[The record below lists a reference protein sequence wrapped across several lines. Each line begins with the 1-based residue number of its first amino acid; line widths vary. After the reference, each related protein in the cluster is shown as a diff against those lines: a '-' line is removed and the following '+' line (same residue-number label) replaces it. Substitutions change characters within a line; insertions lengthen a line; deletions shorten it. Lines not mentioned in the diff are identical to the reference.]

1 MKKTMTIVLAMTL
14 LVSMLFV
21 SCKAEVIDTSS
32 DLVSVVFTQDGA
44 SKGLSRTIED
54 VSVDELYWWYTAT
67 KTDTTGLTTGE
78 TSTPVK
84 IGKDKGFSGEVG
96 PFSQGSWRFVVYGYK
111 VESGENPTELPKIIY
126 QGFTNVTLK
135 RQDNGNAQTISVNV
149 EPVKDGNEKGTIAI
163 AEDLQ
168 VQNGT
173 TYYEKSGGYDESIT
187 VLKDGA
193 GENLWVAASVENRRI
208 EVAPGTYKV
217 TVSYKKDDITYAT
230 GVITVTVYSNLT
242 TTVAGTL
249 NEETAQAAFEVVK
262 SVKRSVSA
270 GLAETEEVQTIT
282 VDATPA
288 DLDAAGGT
296 TVKAPFAKEGEA
308 EAKLNVTI
316 YSALG
321 ANSQFKVQNKE
332 DAGAVVAGFDFNLE
346 NAKIKEGTLVT
357 VTTNI
362 GAGLGTIK
370 VYHNDKEME
379 SKTSADGLEANQ
391 FYYDESSGSLTFVTA
406 SFSSFIVTSPN
417 AVALNMTTGKLYVG
431 LQDAIDQADT
441 GDAIRLLNN
450 VSGSFY
456 INGKEGLNLDF
467 NGCVISGGLEVGY
480 SKDSFSEGVS
490 STVVFADSCGNG
502 GVTTDDKS
510 GALKIENTSD
520 VTINGGCFIAKST
533 ETFSR
538 VIGLSKSNLTIN
550 GGSFDNITNN
560 DHGRVVW
567 VGAEGAKIVVNGGS
581 FSSCSGDIFYSNIG
595 YTNQTSL
602 LIKGG
607 DFSIKGSEGSE
618 GSKGWLACF
627 DGKIT
632 IDGCNFESKWQE
644 VFHPQKVYGTKYSDS
659 NNITINGGV
668 FTIPEDADT
677 NGGFVYF
684 SEDDSPVLRSGQY
697 ETGVLKLN
705 GGKINYKIQETILN
719 DCNCTIK
726 QLSDGYYEIIPT
738 NNR

>member
-1 MKKTMTIVLAMTL
+1 MKRAMLVVLATIM

-21 SCKAEVIDTSS
+21 SCKAEVMDPAEDYVSIFFEREGTSKS
-32 DLVSVVFTQDGA
+32 
-44 SKGLSRTIED
+44 LSRTIED
-54 VSVDELYWWYTAT
+54 VPVGELYWYYTAT
-67 KTDTTGLTTGE
+67 KTDNTGLTTGA
-78 TSTPVK
+78 TSIPVK
-84 IGKDKGFSGEVG
+84 IGANKGFSEQVVG
-96 PFSQGSWRFVVYGYK
+96 PFSQGSWNFVVYGCK
-111 VESGENPTELPKIIY
+111 EELAESATDLSNVIY
-126 QGFTNVTLK
+126 QGFASVILK
-135 RQDNGNAQTISVNV
+135 RQANGNAQQISVNV
-149 EPVKDGNEKGTIAI
+149 EPVKDSGNGFIEIANN
-163 AEDLQ
+163 LQ
-168 VQNGT
+168 VQTRTGNVS
-173 TYYEKSGGYDESIT
+173 KSDGYTEVIN
-187 VLKDGA
+187 VQKDGQ
-193 GENLWVAASVENRRI
+193 GGNLWEGTSSRRVAVE
-208 EVAPGTYKV
+208 PGTYKV
-217 TVSYKKDDITYAT
+217 TVSYEEGDINYAT
-230 GVITVTVYSNLT
+230 GTITVTVYSNLT
-242 TTVAGTL
+242 TTIAGTL

-308 EAKLNVTI
+308 EAKLNVTL

-321 ANSQFKVQNKE
+321 ANSQFKVQNEE

-370 VYHNDKEME
+370 VYHNDKEMK
-379 SKTSADGLEANQ
+379 SKTSADGLVADQ

-417 AVALNMTTGKLYVG
+417 AVVLNMTTGKLYVE
-431 LQDAIDQADT
+431 LQDAIDKADT

-480 SKDSFSEGVS
+480 SKDSSSEGVS
-490 STVVFADSCGNG
+490 STVVFANSCGNG
-502 GVTTDDKS
+502 GVTAANNS
-510 GALKIENTSD
+510 EALKIANTSN
-520 VTINGGCFIAKST
+520 V
-533 ETFSR
+533 
-538 VIGLSKSNLTIN
+538 TIN
-550 GGSFDNITNN
+550 GGSFANGTNN
-560 DHGRVVW
+560 GGRVVW
-567 VGAEGAKIVVNGGS
+567 VGASGAKIVVNGGS
-581 FSSCSGDIFYSNIG
+581 FSSCSGCIFYSNTG

-607 DFSIKGSEGSE
+607 DFSIEKN
-618 GSKGWLACF
+618 GWLANNF

-632 IDGCNFESKWQE
+632 IDDCKFKSENNV
-644 VFHPQKVYGTKYSDS
+644 VFKVPYGAVYDDS
-659 NNITINGGV
+659 NNITINGGS
-668 FTIPEDADT
+668 FEIAGGSDQT
-677 NGGFVYF
+677 GGFVYF
-684 SEDDSPVLRSGQY
+684 DVDNGPVSAGYKKGML
-697 ETGVLKLN
+697 ELK

>member
-67 KTDTTGLTTGE
+67 KTDTTGLTTGG

-111 VESGENPTELPKIIY
+111 VESGEDPTELPKIIY

-321 ANSQFKVQNKE
+321 ANSQFKVQNEE

-379 SKTSADGLEANQ
+379 SKTSADGLKDDQ
-391 FYYDESSGSLTFVTA
+391 FYYDESSGSLMFVTA

-502 GVTTDDKS
+502 GVTAANNS
-510 GALKIENTSD
+510 GALKIGNTSN
-520 VTINGGCFIAKST
+520 VTINGGCFSVLQCECSSK
-533 ETFSR
+533 
-538 VIGLSKSNLTIN
+538 VIDLNNSNLTIN
-550 GGSFDNITNN
+550 GGSFANKSSVRG
-560 DHGRVVW
+560 HVVW
-567 VGAEGAKIVVNGGS
+567 VQVGKVDIVVNGGA
-581 FSSCSGDIFYSNIG
+581 FSSVSGYGDIFHGNLGSPVV
-595 YTNQTSL
+595 SL

-607 DFSIKGSEGSE
+607 DFDIQGTKSF
-618 GSKGWLACF
+618 LAYL

-632 IDGCNFESKWQE
+632 IDDCNFKSNWQE
-644 VFHPQKVYGTKYSDS
+644 VFHPQKDYGTKYSDS

-668 FTIPEDADT
+668 FTIPKNANT

-684 SEDDSPVLRSGQY
+684 SEDDSPVLLSGQY

-705 GGKINYKIQETILN
+705 GGKINYKIQEKILK
-719 DCNCTIK
+719 DCNCIIE
-726 QLSDGYYEIIPT
+726 LSDGYYVISPANINPQG
-738 NNR
+738 

>member
-67 KTDTTGLTTGE
+67 NTDTTGLTTGE
-78 TSTPVK
+78 TSTPMK

-321 ANSQFKVQNKE
+321 ANSQFKVQNEE

-417 AVALNMTTGKLYVG
+417 AVALNLTTGKLYVE
-431 LQDAIDQADT
+431 LQDAIDKADT
-441 GDAIRLLNN
+441 GDAIRLLNK

-456 INGKEGLNLDF
+456 INGKKGLNLDF
-467 NGCVISGGLEVGY
+467 NGYVILGGLEIGY
-480 SKDSFSEGVS
+480 SKNSSSKGVS
-490 STVVFADSCGNG
+490 STVVFADSRGNG

-510 GALKIENTSD
+510 GALKIGNTSN
-520 VTINGGCFIAKST
+520 V
-533 ETFSR
+533 
-538 VIGLSKSNLTIN
+538 TIN
-550 GGSFDNITNN
+550 GGSFANGTNN
-560 DHGRVVW
+560 GGRVVW
-567 VGAEGAKIVVNGGS
+567 VGASGAKIVVNGGS
-581 FSSCSGDIFYSNIG
+581 FSSCSGCIFYSNTG

-607 DFSIKGSEGSE
+607 DFSIEKD
-618 GSKGWLACF
+618 GWLANNF

-632 IDGCNFESKWQE
+632 IDDCKFKSENDV
-644 VFHPQKVYGTKYSDS
+644 VFKVPYREEYDDS
-659 NNITINGGV
+659 NNITINGGS
-668 FTIPEDADT
+668 FEIANGSPQT
-677 NGGFVYF
+677 GGFVYF
-684 SEDDSPVLRSGQY
+684 DVDVGPVSVGYKKGML
-697 ETGVLKLN
+697 ELK
-705 GGKINYKIQETILN
+705 GGKINYKIQEKILK

-726 QLSDGYYEIIPT
+726 QLSDGYYEIIP
-738 NNR
+738 N

>member
-78 TSTPVK
+78 TSTPMK
-84 IGKDKGFSGEVG
+84 IGEDKGFSGEVG

-321 ANSQFKVQNKE
+321 ANSQFTVQGS
-332 DAGAVVAGFDFNLE
+332 DDAVVAGFDFSLE
-346 NAKIKEGTLVT
+346 NAAIVDGTKVT
-357 VTTNI
+357 VETNI
-362 GAGLGTIK
+362 GTGLGAIRM
-370 VYHNDKEME
+370 YHNDEEME

-417 AVALNMTTGKLYVG
+417 AVALNLTTGKLYVK
-431 LQDAIDQADT
+431 LQDAIDKADT
-441 GDAIRLLNN
+441 GDAIRLLNK

-456 INGKEGLNLDF
+456 INGKKGLNLDF
-467 NGCVISGGLEVGY
+467 NGYVISGGLEIGY
-480 SKDSFSEGVS
+480 SKDSSSKGVS
-490 STVVFADSCGNG
+490 STVVFADSRGNG
-502 GVTTDDKS
+502 GVTAANNS
-510 GALKIENTSD
+510 AALKIANTSN
-520 VTINGGCFIAKST
+520 VTINGGLFA
-533 ETFSR
+533 
-538 VIGLSKSNLTIN
+538 N
-550 GGSFDNITNN
+550 GTNN
-560 DHGRVVW
+560 GGRVVW
-567 VGAEGAKIVVNGGS
+567 VGEEGAKIVVNGGS
-581 FSSCSGDIFYSNIG
+581 FSSCSGDIFYSNTG
-595 YTNQTSL
+595 YPNKTSL

-607 DFSIKGSEGSE
+607 DFFIKGG
-618 GSKGWLACF
+618 KGWLVNNF

-632 IDGCNFESKWQE
+632 IDDCKFKSENDE
-644 VFHPQKVYGTKYSDS
+644 VFKVQYGTVYDDS
-659 NNITINGGV
+659 NNITINGGS
-668 FTIPEDADT
+668 FEIANGSSQT
-677 NGGFVYF
+677 GGFVYF
-684 SEDDSPVLRSGQY
+684 NVDGGPVSAGYKKGML
-697 ETGVLKLN
+697 ELK
-705 GGKINYKIQETILN
+705 GGKINYKIQEKILK

-726 QLSDGYYEIIPT
+726 QLSDGYYEIIP
-738 NNR
+738 N

>member
-111 VESGENPTELPKIIY
+111 VESGEDPTELPKIIY

-321 ANSQFKVQNKE
+321 ANSQFKVQNE
-332 DAGAVVAGFDFNLE
+332 ENAGAVVAGFDFNLE

-379 SKTSADGLEANQ
+379 SKTSADGLAADQ

-417 AVALNMTTGKLYVG
+417 AVALNMTTGKLYVE
-431 LQDAIDQADT
+431 LQDAIDKADT

-480 SKDSFSEGVS
+480 SKDSSSEGVS

-502 GVTTDDKS
+502 GVTAANNS
-510 GALKIENTSD
+510 EALKIANTSN
-520 VTINGGCFIAKST
+520 V
-533 ETFSR
+533 
-538 VIGLSKSNLTIN
+538 TIN
-550 GGSFDNITNN
+550 GGSFANGTNN
-560 DHGRVVW
+560 GGRVVW
-567 VGAEGAKIVVNGGS
+567 VGASGAKIVVNGGS
-581 FSSCSGDIFYSNIG
+581 FSSCSGDIFYSNTG
-595 YTNQTSL
+595 YTNKTSL

-607 DFSIKGSEGSE
+607 DFSIKGSEG
-618 GSKGWLACF
+618 WLACF

-632 IDGCNFESKWQE
+632 IDDCKFMSENDV
-644 VFHPQKVYGTKYSDS
+644 VFSVPYRAVYDDS
-659 NNITINGGV
+659 NNITINGGS
-668 FTIPEDADT
+668 FEIAEGSAQT
-677 NGGFVYF
+677 GGFVYF
-684 SEDDSPVLRSGQY
+684 DVDDGPVSVGYKKGML
-697 ETGVLKLN
+697 ELN
-705 GGKINYKIQETILN
+705 GGKINYKIQEKILK
-719 DCNCTIK
+719 DCNCIIE
-726 QLSDGYYEIIPT
+726 LSDGYYVISPA
-738 NNR
+738 NSNPQG